1 MTTFNKLKTLLGD
14 SDTRQVLEQ
23 CIDAVVSIDASNN
36 VTFFNAAAEKLWG
49 YRAEEV
55 LGNNV
60 RMLVPTEHQ
69 AGHDGYVERHRSSG
83 QNRIVG
89 TSREVLLTRKDGSK
103 VWVNLALS
111 QVKQGRRLGYTAFV
125 RDISVERE
133 AREIMDQTLAQAL
146 DAVVVIDEH
155 NKVTFFNRAAEKLW
169 GYTAD
174 QVIGQNVKML
184 VPKVIQAAHDGYV
197 DANRTTGK
205 DKIVGTSREVEIEC
219 ADGSKR
225 WGNLSLSKVILQGKI
240 VYTAFVKDVTKE
252 VSQRERMRLLSLV
265 ADETDNSIII
275 TDAAGLIIYV
285 NKGFEKMSGYR
296 LEAVKGKK
304 PGSFLQGRHTNS
316 ETIEFIRQRLKARQ
330 PFFDEIL
337 NYDANGNPYWIS
349 LAINPVFDDKGNL
362 VNFIS
367 IQANITEVKE
377 QSLEA
382 AKRFEAIGRNNG
394 VGEWGLDGKL
404 LSANEYIVQHL
415 GHANEA
421 ELMAK
426 ARNLRQIIT
435 EAQYSK
441 LQAGEQI
448 IGEFQILNKQDK
460 PVYFHGTVCPIHNS
474 EGEIRMYVSYGS
486 DVSAKYEAARVTDRE
501 MAKVV
506 ESSQQVASIITTI
519 NSIAAQTNLLAL
531 NAAIEAARAGEAGRG
546 FAVVADEVRTLAGQS
561 AKSSQEIDRLVME
574 TSERVQQLADSL
586 KRLSES

>member
-1 MTTFNKLKTLLGD
+1 MTAFDKLTALLAGN
-14 SDTRQVLEQ
+14 DTRQVLEQ
-23 CIDAVVSIDASNN
+23 CIDAVVSIDANN
-36 VTFFNAAAEKLWG
+36 HVTFFNAAAEKLWG
-49 YRAEEV
+49 YQASEV
-55 LGNNV
+55 LGKNV
-60 RMLVPTEHQ
+60 RMLVPQEHQ
-69 AGHDGYVERHRSSG
+69 AEHDNYVGRHRSSG

-89 TSREVLLTRKDGSK
+89 TSREVLLTRKDGMK
-103 VWVNLALS
+103 IWVNLALS
-111 QVKQGRRLGYTAFV
+111 QVKQGSKLGYTAFV
-125 RDISVERE
+125 RDISKERE
-133 AREIMDQTLAQAL
+133 ARELMDQTLAQAL

-155 NKVTFFNRAAEKLW
+155 NKVTFFNGAAEKLW
-169 GYTAD
+169 GYTAA

-205 DKIVGTSREVEIEC
+205 DKIVGTSREVSIER
-219 ADGSKR
+219 ADGKKR
-225 WGNLSLSKVILQGKI
+225 WGNLSLSKVNLQGKI
-240 VYTAFVKDVTKE
+240 VYTAFVKDVTQE
-252 VSQRERMRLLSLV
+252 VEQRERMRLLSLV

-275 TDAAGLIIYV
+275 TDASGLIIYV
-285 NKGFEKMSGYR
+285 NQGFEKMTGYP
-296 LEAVKGKK
+296 LDSVKGKK
-304 PGSFLQGRHTNS
+304 PGSFLQGKHTS
-316 ETIEFIRQRLKARQ
+316 ASTVQLIRERLKARQ

-337 NYDANGNPYWIS
+337 NYDARGNPYWIS
-349 LAINPVFDDKGNL
+349 LAINPVFDDKGQLINY
-362 VNFIS
+362 IS
-367 IQANITEVKE
+367 IQANITQVKE

-382 AKRFEAIGRNNG
+382 EKRFEAIGRNNG

-415 GHANEA
+415 GHSSEA
-421 ELMAK
+421 ELLAK
-426 ARNLRQIIT
+426 ARDLHQVVG
-435 EAQYSK
+435 EDKFQK
-441 LQAGEQI
+441 LEQGEQI
-448 IGEFQILNKQDK
+448 IGEYEIFNKQEQS
-460 PVYFHGTVCPIHNS
+460 VYFHGTVCPILDS
-474 EGEIRMYVSYGS
+474 EGNIRMYVSYGS

-501 MAKVV
+501 MAKVM